1 MSTLHTVNKSPF
13 DGTCL
18 TSCLAHCL
26 PGDAVILIED
36 GVVAARKGT
45 AAAKAIEASLA
56 DCKVYVLGPD
66 AAARGMNGETLV
78 AGVESVDYGGF
89 VELAATHDRTQS
101 WL

>member
-13 DGTCL
+13 DRPSL
-18 TSCLAHCL
+18 ASCLAHCL

-36 GVVAARKGT
+36 GVVAARKGS
-45 AAAKAIEASLA
+45 AAAQAVETSLA
-56 DCKVYVLGPD
+56 QCKVYVLGPD
-66 AAARGMNGETLV
+66 AAARGVAGDTLV
-78 AGVESVDYGGF
+78 AGVGSVDYAGF